1 MNEAVDI
8 LTILTDVAPLVLST
22 LILACVLL
30 LVLWIALKVLVPA
43 MREATAISEVQ
54 RQSWKAIVDEQKR
67 FNQALKEEMQRDL
80 TEERVER
87 KKLAVKVAE
96 LEAEGARK
104 DTRIEEMQAELD
116 QLRKTLSEKDAK
128 IAELVAELNREKESR
143 KRIEQERGELLHR
156 IEALEKAQ
164 ATPIL
169 PIAGASDT
177 KPDEDKP
184 EAKAAA

>member
-22 LILACVLL
+22 LILGSIVLFA
-30 LVLWIALKVLVPA
+30 LWAAIKVVIPA
-43 MREATAISEVQ
+43 MRELVQMSEAQ
-54 RQSWKAIVDEQKR
+54 RKAWQAIVDEQKR
-67 FNQALKEEMQRDL
+67 ANKAITEEMQRDL

-96 LEAEGARK
+96 MEAELLRK

-164 ATPIL
+164 AAPIL
-169 PIAGASDT
+169 PIAGTEPPKDG
-177 KPDEDKP
+177 KPAES
-184 EAKAAA
+184 ESKAA